1 MGVFY
6 EQAPLLNRTPADLT
20 VTFDGQCKTLP
31 ARVVTHVPKVA
42 VQFAKNQNPIMGS
55 QDPNNPHITGARY
68 LVADLS
74 ADDTADNEHTP
85 LTDAEWFAHLGEPQR
100 LNSQEAFE
108 EKYGGD
114 PKAKLVKQGKSRH
127 VPAGS
132 KTEAGGNPFLKNAI
146 SFEHDP
152 R

>member
-6 EQAPLLNRTPADLT
+6 EQVPCLNRTPANLT

-31 ARVVTHVPKVA
+31 ANSVTHIPKVA
-42 VQFAKNQNPIMGS
+42 IQFAKNQNPVMGS

-74 ADDTADNEHTP
+74 AEDVPDNEHTP
-85 LTDAEWFAHLGEPQR
+85 LTEDEWLAHLGEPQR
-100 LNSQEAFE
+100 INSQEAFE

-114 PKAKLVKQGKSRH
+114 PKAKLVRQGKKRG
-127 VPAGS
+127 VAAGS
-132 KTEAGGNPFLKNAI
+132 KSEAGGNPVLKNDIA
-146 SFEHDP
+146 FEHDP

>member
-6 EQAPLLNRTPADLT
+6 ATVPCLNRAPVDVT

-31 ARVVTHVPKVA
+31 ANSVTHIPKVA
-42 VQFAKNQNPIMGS
+42 IQFAKNQNPVMGS
-55 QDPNNPHITGARY
+55 QDPNNPHISGARY

-74 ADDTADNEHTP
+74 ADDTSDNEHTP
-85 LTDAEWFAHLGEPQR
+85 LTEEEWAAHLGEPQR

-114 PKAKLVKQGKSRH
+114 PKAKLIKRGKANK
-127 VPAGS
+127 PAAAS
-132 KTEAGGNPFLKNAI
+132 KTEAGGNPILKNDIEFA
-146 SFEHDP
+146 HDP